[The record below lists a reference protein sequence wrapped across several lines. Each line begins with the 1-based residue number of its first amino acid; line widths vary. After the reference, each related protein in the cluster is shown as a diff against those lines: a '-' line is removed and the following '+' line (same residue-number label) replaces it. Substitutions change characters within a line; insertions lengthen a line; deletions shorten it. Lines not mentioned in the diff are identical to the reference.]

1 MKNRTCGECKWY
13 NKSTEFKS
21 KALNDIVH
29 ACDKHFICNSWNLN
43 NGCVYFELD
52 DKIFYKEANDK
63 FRDAVDIKTEEE
75 KYDIN

>member
-13 NKSTEFKS
+13 NKSTEKEDPIMGI
-21 KALNDIVH
+21 LHV
-29 ACDKHFICNSWNLN
+29 CDKGYICNSWNLN

-63 FRDAVDIKTEEE
+63 FRDAVDVKTEE
-75 KYDIN
+75 K